1 MINKNKL
8 RKDFKDKGYRTQKE
22 VAAAINESPRGLS
35 LFMNGHGSPKHRNEI
50 WSKLNK
56 LPCKPKYGL
65 QDKLGPRPSRGP
77 IRPSRGPIRPSRG
90 PIGPSRGPIGP
101 SSDEQNNLKPDI
113 LTNRK
118 VREALN
124 EWVRRTFTPNT
135 EANELLQQWR
145 NSGSPYILNEYVT
158 RNSYYFKTII
168 NALAKA
174 QSYKE
179 EIERLNLK
187 IKELEARP
195 TDVLG
200 NKIKEILCAN
210 EISEEDLDDA
220 VLIVANI

>member
-8 RKDFKDKGYRTQKE
+8 RKEFKDKGYRTQKE
-22 VAAAINESPRGLS
+22 VAQAINETPRYFS
-35 LFMNGHGSPKHRNEI
+35 SFMCGKGSVAHRNII

-56 LPCKPKYGL
+56 LLCKPKYGL
-65 QDKLGPRPSRGP
+65 QDKLGLRPSRGP
-77 IRPSRGPIRPSRG
+77 IRPS
-90 PIGPSRGPIGP
+90 
-101 SSDEQNNLKPDI
+101 SDEQNNLRLFGKQNNLKPISKQNNLKPDI

-145 NSGSPYILNEYVT
+145 NSGSPYVLNEYVT

-195 TDVLG
+195 TDALG